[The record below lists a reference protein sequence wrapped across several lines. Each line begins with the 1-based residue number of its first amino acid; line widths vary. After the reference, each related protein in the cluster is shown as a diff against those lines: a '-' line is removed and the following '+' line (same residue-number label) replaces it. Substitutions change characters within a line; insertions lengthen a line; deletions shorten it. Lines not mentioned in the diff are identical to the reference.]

1 MAPGTSPAGG
11 RLVSRIRAWAA
22 QAAGEALSAYEYD
35 PGPLGEDQ
43 VEIAVEHCGLCHSD
57 LSMLD
62 NEWGRSQ
69 YPFVPGHEIVGR
81 ITAMG
86 ARALGLQVGQRVGL
100 GWFSG
105 SCLVCAPCTGGDHHL
120 CQHGEETIVGRHG
133 GFAERVRSHWR
144 WAMPL
149 PETLDAA
156 AAGPLFCGGITVFN
170 PILQCGVKPTDRV
183 GVVGIGGLGHLA
195 VQFLRAWGCEVTAF
209 TSSDSKHDEAVALGA
224 HHVVNSRD
232 DSVLKRL
239 AGRFDFL
246 LVTVNVS
253 LNWPAYLATLAPHGR
268 LHVVGAVLKPMAIPA
283 FSLIGGAKSVSG
295 SPLGSPATLAKMLEF
310 CGRHQIQP
318 MVEHYAMAD
327 CNAAVE
333 RLRSGDARYRVV
345 VSQDPAGPAA

>member
-1 MAPGTSPAGG
+1 MTLKLGVPSKG
-11 RLVSRIRAWAA
+11 RLMDKTFAWFARHGIELSRAGSDREYAGAVQGIDGVSLVLLSAGEIPREL
-22 QAAGEALSAYEYD
+22 AAGRIHLGVTGTDLVHERLPRWEQQVEEIE
-35 PGPLGEDQ
+35 PLGFGRADLI
-43 VEIAVEHCGLCHSD
+43 IAVPNCWAD
-57 LSMLD
+57 VDNLD
-62 NEWGRSQ
+62 
-69 YPFVPGHEIVGR
+69 
-81 ITAMG
+81 
-86 ARALGLQVGQRVGL
+86 
-100 GWFSG
+100 
-105 SCLVCAPCTGGDHHL
+105 D
-120 CQHGEETIVGRHG
+120 
-133 GFAERVRSHWR
+133 
-144 WAMPL
+144 
-149 PETLDAA
+149 LDAA

-209 TSSDSKHDEAVALGA
+209 TSSDNKHDEAMRLGA

-232 DSVLKRL
+232 DSVLKGL

-253 LNWPAYLATLAPHGR
+253 LNWPAYLATLAAHGR

-283 FSLIGGAKSVSG
+283 FSLIGGAKSISG

-333 RLRSGDARYRVV
+333 RLRSGAARYRVV
-345 VSQDPAGPAA
+345 VSQEAAGRAD

>member
-1 MAPGTSPAGG
+1 MS
-11 RLVSRIRAWAA
+11 VVRAWAA
-22 QAAGEALSAYEYD
+22 AAAGQPLEAYEYD
-35 PGPLGEDQ
+35 PGPLGADQ
-43 VEIAVEHCGLCHSD
+43 VEISVEHCGLCHSD

-69 YPFVPGHEIVGR
+69 FPFVPGHEIVGR
-81 ITAMG
+81 ITALG
-86 ARALGLQVGQRVGL
+86 PQALGLQVGQRVGL

-105 SCLVCAPCTGGDHHL
+105 SCLVCDPCTGGDHHL
-120 CQHGEETIVGRHG
+120 CQRGEETIVGRHG
-133 GFAERVRSHWR
+133 GFADKVRSHWR

-149 PETLDAA
+149 PEALDAA

-170 PILQCGVKPTDRV
+170 PILQCNVKPTDRV

-209 TSSDSKHDEAVALGA
+209 TSSDSKHDEAVQLGA

-232 DSVLKRL
+232 DSALKAL

-253 LNWPAYLATLAPHGR
+253 LNWPAYLATLAAHGR

-295 SPLGSPATLAKMLEF
+295 SPLGSPATLSRMLQF

-318 MVEHYAMAD
+318 QVEHFAMSD
-327 CNAAVE
+327 CNAAIA
-333 RLRSGDARYRVV
+333 RLRSGEARYRVV
-345 VSQDPAGPAA
+345 LSQAPSPAS